1 IDDAIEA
8 RRIFCRKYH
17 LTSKEYADKV
27 TE

>member
-1 IDDAIEA
+1 IEA

-17 LTSKEYADKV
+17 LTSKEYAYEV

>member
-1 IDDAIEA
+1 IEV

-17 LTSKEYADKV
+17 LTSKEYAYEV

>member
-1 IDDAIEA
+1 AIEA

-17 LTSKEYADKV
+17 LTSKEYADEV